1 MEAEKRIV
9 PGDGEGVKGF
19 ENIESFLII
28 ELLEI
33 SIRFRFVFFLVLNCL
48 PLTFIFFSRFEET
61 IHLHGIVET
70 ANNAGVFR
78 EICRRMQICMMKKI
92 ANCITSILHT
102 RGL

>member
-33 SIRFRFVFFLVLNCL
+33 SIRFRFVFFSVKLSSTDVHFL
-48 PLTFIFFSRFEET
+48 FSF
-61 IHLHGIVET
+61 
-70 ANNAGVFR
+70 
-78 EICRRMQICMMKKI
+78 
-92 ANCITSILHT
+92 
-102 RGL
+102 